1 MYRATA
7 VSTVAV
13 CSNAK
18 SPLDSSMRKS
28 AWPEWQTSEQMEV
41 QIRIDTSFEGYLV
54 INGAVFGVGHLKV
67 LEASLVR

>member
-1 MYRATA
+1 M
-7 VSTVAV
+7 STVAV

-18 SPLDSSMRKS
+18 SPLHSSMRKS

-41 QIRIDTSFEGYLV
+41 QLRIDTSFEGYLV
-54 INGAVFGVGHLKV
+54 INGAVFGVGNLKV